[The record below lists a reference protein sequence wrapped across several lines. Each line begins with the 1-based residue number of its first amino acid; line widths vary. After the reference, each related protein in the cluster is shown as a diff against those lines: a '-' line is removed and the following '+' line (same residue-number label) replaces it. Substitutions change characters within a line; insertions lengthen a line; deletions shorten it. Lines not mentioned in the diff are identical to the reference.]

1 MADYK
6 MSVSTDAD
14 EDSAV
19 DPSGFSIR
27 HHRSGSARLEMS
39 LPTGGHF
46 LHAAVGMCIFNDA
59 LALAKERNIEIDRL
73 HVTVDGGFAGDPYYT
88 STRDHLQH
96 RD

>member
-73 HVTVDGGFAGDPYYT
+73 HAR
-88 STRDHLQH
+88 STEDSRETLTTHPPGSSTT
-96 RD
+96 